1 MFYFLMHE
9 QINNLKPWTRRDVG
23 KERITTNI
31 HRKTNRTLQFCWNQC
46 NCWTSDCNIPILL
59 PDRSL
64 PLDPV
69 VYKMCD
75 TNVRNKCTK
84 LVLKNSLN
92 SLKNI
97 FLITPKTRKNLT
109 KYKKK
114 LNNLILNL
122 KLSILF
128 YQKLLQLKH

>member
-1 MFYFLMHE
+1 
-9 QINNLKPWTRRDVG
+9 
-23 KERITTNI
+23 
-31 HRKTNRTLQFCWNQC
+31 
-46 NCWTSDCNIPILL
+46 
-59 PDRSL
+59 
-64 PLDPV
+64 
-69 VYKMCD
+69 MCD

-97 FLITPKTRKNLT
+97 FLITLKTRKKLT

-122 KLSILF
+122 KLSNLF
-128 YQKLLQLKH
+128 YQKLLQLKHYNNRTQDKLNKKY